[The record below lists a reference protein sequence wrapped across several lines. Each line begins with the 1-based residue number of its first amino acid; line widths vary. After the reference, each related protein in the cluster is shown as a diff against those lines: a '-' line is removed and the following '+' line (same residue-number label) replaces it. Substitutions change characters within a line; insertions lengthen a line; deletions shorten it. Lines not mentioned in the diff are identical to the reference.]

1 MRIGG
6 VTREFKMSGAQDGDS
21 IYAQCTS
28 LDTHQTLLTVSA
40 KDLRVGFHH
49 HQLDMDKCLCCKTI
63 SEIKE
68 EFLVVFNTSYH
79 IVRNGK

>member
-1 MRIGG
+1 
-6 VTREFKMSGAQDGDS
+6 MSGAQDGDS